1 MIIDVSV
8 FNILYSGVSCVRQGL
23 RTLVFRMVNRKLF
36 IALYR
41 EALQIELK
49 KAHTAYFSGNSKIL
63 MTKGMG
69 DKRENEIYDEMREL
83 QGRLNAKE
91 IFSYHDFVLKLLRKE
106 GESVVALRK
115 ASQICSIKND
125 RYCSL
130 SSSSS
135 SSTFTSSSS
144 PFHADMHPLPNTT
157 TASTTTA
164 TTRST
169 TPTPSSTTTH
179 RSSPVPIPSGTT
191 KTISLSGT
199 GAEKHKDLY
208 GSDVESESLGS
219 ATIPLNN
226 QQTLSI
232 SFTVQVARLA
242 VTILEETAPSR
253 FSNISRLYNTES
265 MFEID
270 DARTTDNVRSVLSL
284 VVYGTHVTV
293 RTSGDDKELSGRI
306 GSVRT
311 YGLSG
316 VEMLSCGSDP
326 HYWMNQGVKALGSG
340 QGSGGEKGEDRQDFA
355 AELTVR
361 RGSAGTPHSDGYS
374 DSAGKGGTNIEHHD
388 VASMASSSYID
399 IKNNDSSRSS
409 SGSGSGSSERKE
421 KDREREREK
430 RKKNQTVIELAVY
443 PLTATWD
450 SQTLHLLRTLTD
462 HLTRTLLNSSP
473 LGHVTVLTAHEHA
486 LHRLKAA
493 SLSMLKTLGEV
504 DYAHTR

>member
-1 MIIDVSV
+1 
-8 FNILYSGVSCVRQGL
+8 
-23 RTLVFRMVNRKLF
+23 MVNRKLF

-69 DKRENEIYDEMREL
+69 DKREKEVYDEMREL
-83 QGRLNAKE
+83 QGKLSAKE
-91 IFSYHDFVLKLLRKE
+91 IFSYHDFVLTLLRKE

-115 ASQICSIKND
+115 ASQICSIKNEK
-125 RYCSL
+125 YCSL
-130 SSSSS
+130 SSSTSTATASS
-135 SSTFTSSSS
+135 TSSSS
-144 PFHADMHPLPNTT
+144 SSSYSSSHFHADMHPLPLPT
-157 TASTTTA
+157 TASTTAA
-164 TTRST
+164 TSRST
-169 TPTPSSTTTH
+169 TPTTPSTTTQ
-179 RSSPVPIPSGTT
+179 RSSPVPVPIPPGTT
-191 KTISLSGT
+191 KTITLPGT
-199 GAEKHKDLY
+199 GAEKHKELY
-208 GSDVESESLGS
+208 GSDVESEGLGS
-219 ATIPLNN
+219 TSIPLNN
-226 QQTLSI
+226 QQTLCI

-242 VTILEETAPSR
+242 VTVLEETAPSR
-253 FSNISRLYNTES
+253 SSNISRLYNTES
-265 MFEID
+265 IFQID

-293 RTSGDDKELSGRI
+293 RTSGDDKDLSGRI

-326 HYWMNQGVKALGSG
+326 HYWMNQGVITLGSG
-340 QGSGGEKGEDRQDFA
+340 QWAGQGAGGEKGEDRQEFA

-361 RGSAGTPHSDGYS
+361 RGSAGALSSDGNS
-374 DSAGKGGTNIEHHD
+374 DSAEKGGSKIEHHD
-388 VASMASSSYID
+388 VASMSSSYTD
-399 IKNNDSSRSS
+399 NNINSSGSSS
-409 SGSGSGSSERKE
+409 SGSSDERKE
-421 KDREREREK
+421 REREREK
-430 RKKNQTVIELAVY
+430 RRKNQTVIELSVY

-504 DYAHTR
+504 DYSHTR

>member
-1 MIIDVSV
+1 
-8 FNILYSGVSCVRQGL
+8 
-23 RTLVFRMVNRKLF
+23 MVNRKLF

-69 DKRENEIYDEMREL
+69 DKREKEVYDGMREL
-83 QGRLNAKE
+83 QGKLSAKE
-91 IFSYHDFVLKLLRKE
+91 IFSYHDFVLTLLRKE
-106 GESVVALRK
+106 GESVIALRK
-115 ASQICSIKND
+115 AGQICSIKNEK
-125 RYCSL
+125 YCSL
-130 SSSSS
+130 SSSTSTATATAFSS
-135 SSTFTSSSS
+135 SSSSYSSSH
-144 PFHADMHPLPNTT
+144 FHADIHPLPLPT
-157 TASTTTA
+157 TASTTAA
-164 TTRST
+164 TSRST
-169 TPTPSSTTTH
+169 TPTPPSSTTAH
-179 RSSPVPIPSGTT
+179 RSSPVPIPLVTT
-191 KTISLSGT
+191 KSITLPGT
-199 GAEKHKDLY
+199 GVEKHKELY
-208 GSDVESESLGS
+208 GSDLESEGPGS
-219 ATIPLNN
+219 APIPLNN

-242 VTILEETAPSR
+242 VTVLEETAPSR
-253 FSNISRLYNTES
+253 SSNISRLYNTES
-265 MFEID
+265 IFQID

-293 RTSGDDKELSGRI
+293 RTSGEDKELSGRI

-340 QGSGGEKGEDRQDFA
+340 QGSGQGSGGEKGEDRQEFA
-355 AELTVR
+355 AELIVR
-361 RGSAGTPHSDGYS
+361 RGSSGKLSSDGSS
-374 DSAGKGGTNIEHHD
+374 DSTEKGGSNIEHHD
-388 VASMASSSYID
+388 VASMSSSYTD
-399 IKNNDSSRSS
+399 INNNNYSS
-409 SGSGSGSSERKE
+409 SGGTSDERKE
-421 KDREREREK
+421 RERVREK
-430 RKKNQTVIELAVY
+430 RRKNQTVIELSVY

-504 DYAHTR
+504 DYSHTR